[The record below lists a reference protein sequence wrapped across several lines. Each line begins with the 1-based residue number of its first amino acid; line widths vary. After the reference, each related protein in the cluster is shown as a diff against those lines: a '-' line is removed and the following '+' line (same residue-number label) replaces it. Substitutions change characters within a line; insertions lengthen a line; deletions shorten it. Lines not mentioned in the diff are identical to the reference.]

1 MTTVK
6 LEALDEQVINYLS
19 ILWKSQTAETDNQET
34 VATDNQETAETDNQE
49 TVETDN
55 QETTETDNQQ
65 TKFKKYIK
73 ENLAK
78 LREVG
83 FRVYHNVSLEKE
95 VNLVPKTVTTSDI
108 NNVCKFK
115 HNNKI
120 YRKNLIKD
128 ISRCIIFPKYKNGD
142 VTKPESFRYLIN
154 HHNTIKILDRLWC
167 IELINKIGDN
177 IPNKQIYKAS
187 LINRF
192 NESIS
197 KTAIEN
203 TETIDSVV
211 LLDIERAFDS
221 LEWDVLEDLL
231 ISNLTRKTNSNTA
244 KELVEQFIIIL
255 RNREFYYND
264 KPVKISKGISTGLP
278 SSNLVF
284 TLAIE
289 EIIHRWFYQTNYEN
303 NKEFIMN
310 VYVDDIYLKF
320 INKEQANTI
329 VNSLIQF
336 LLEYKLNINKSKCK
350 TDAKLNID
358 IPNKLKPTDFYLGIP
373 FTRNINLYGQ
383 IILKEFQTKKLNW
396 NWKQIYDELNKD
408 NSKEDNVLENQR
420 IIIGFMNYKLRPFL
434 NKNSDKSIK
443 EQITEFI
450 FVNWLKSDNIKV
462 FIVLFIIFIIL
473 FLRNMCIS
481 NNII

>member
-19 ILWKSQTAETDNQET
+19 TLWKSQAVENDAQEAAENDAQE
-34 VATDNQETAETDNQE
+34 AAENDAQEAAENDAQE
-49 TVETDN
+49 
-55 QETTETDNQQ
+55 
-65 TKFKKYIK
+65 TKFKKHIK

-115 HNNKI
+115 YNNRI
-120 YRKNLIKD
+120 FRKHLMKD
-128 ISRCIIFPKYKNGD
+128 ISRCVIFPKYKQGD
-142 VTKPESFRYLIN
+142 VTKPENFRYLIN

-167 IELINKIGDN
+167 IELINKIGNN

-187 LINRF
+187 LINSF

-197 KTAIEN
+197 DTAIKN
-203 TETIDSVV
+203 TESTDAIV
-211 LLDIERAFDS
+211 LLDIEKAFDS

-231 ISNLTRKTNSNTA
+231 IANLTRKTNNIIA
-244 KELVEQFIIIL
+244 KELVEQYIIIL
-255 RNREFYYND
+255 KNREFYYND

-289 EIIHRWFYQTNYEN
+289 EIIHRWFYQTSYEN

-310 VYVDDIYLKF
+310 IYVDDIYLKF
-320 INKEQANTI
+320 INKEQANSI
-329 VNSLIQF
+329 VNSLIRF
-336 LLEYKLNINKSKCK
+336 LSEYKLNVNKSKCK
-350 TDAKLNID
+350 TYANLDVD

-373 FTRNINLYGQ
+373 FTRNINLYGEL
-383 IILKEFQTKKLNW
+383 ILREFQTKKINW
-396 NWKQIYDELNKD
+396 NWRQIYNELNKD
-408 NSKEDNVLENQR
+408 NSKEVNVLENQR

-434 NKNSDKSIK
+434 NENSNKSIK
-443 EQITEFI
+443 EQITELIFI
-450 FVNWLKSDNIKV
+450 NWLKSDNTKI
-462 FIVLFIIFIIL
+462 FIILFIIFIFIIL
-473 FLRNMCIS
+473 LLHNAYIS
-481 NNII
+481 NIKL